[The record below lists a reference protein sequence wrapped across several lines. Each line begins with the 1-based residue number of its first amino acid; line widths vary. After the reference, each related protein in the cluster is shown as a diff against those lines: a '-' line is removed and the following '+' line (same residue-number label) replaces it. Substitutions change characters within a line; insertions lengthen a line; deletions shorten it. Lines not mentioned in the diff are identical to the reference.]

1 MRLFVPALFILAYLP
16 SFSQT
21 GVSVLTQHNNLNRT
35 GWNDKETILNHSNI
49 TSGKFGCIGTLSVDD
64 EVYAQPLVV
73 NHLTIGNYTGSVLY
87 VATVNNTVCAFDGE
101 DVSRGAPLWQ
111 INLSPA
117 GQRAPNIFDLKD
129 AKEGS
134 PCGGN
139 YRDFSGRFGI
149 VGTPVID
156 TASNTLYV
164 ATKTVDNNGNFYAY
178 INALDITTG
187 LHKQGSPHLI
197 SAGVDGNGAGTL
209 NGKIAFLAKYQNQRP
224 ALLLYNNTVY
234 VASASHCDWGPY
246 HGWILGFDANT
257 LNLKYTYN
265 TTPDGWAGGIWM
277 AGQGI
282 SIGGDGNLYVVT
294 GNGTTNADNTNTIGG
309 RSESLIK
316 LSPQLA
322 QLDWFTPANYDY
334 LDKMDLDYG
343 SDGAL
348 IIPNSTLTISGSK
361 EGISYVVD
369 YKNMGKLNAANAQVK
384 DTLEFNP
391 GRVGFVHVHGSPV
404 YANLSTGEFVYA
416 WAESFKIRQFT
427 FQRSTGTF
435 SKTFMQGSRNLDNGM
450 PGAMLS
456 VSSNGPDTSSAI
468 LWACFPF
475 SGNANNQVRPGTI
488 SAYNAGDVSAGE
500 LWNSD
505 MNKNDAI
512 GNFAKFNTPTIA
524 NGKMYAPTFSKE
536 IKVYGLA
543 CNNSIASLPYGNG
556 TGLKGEYYTNS
567 TATSGFPLSATT
579 VQLDAAVN
587 FNWGS
592 GGPAPGIS
600 MDNFKVKWT
609 GKIKPLTDDSYT
621 FYVTGSDGVRLWVNN
636 TLIIDSWTDKPVTTN
651 HGIIVLQKSIDYD
664 IRLEYYSNT
673 GDASCILQWS
683 ASGICKQNIPAS
695 QLFAA
700 AAKCTSNGNGLV
712 AEYFSDLPPAVNF
725 PVTAT
730 VKKTEPVVDF
740 DWGQGSPAGISNDN
754 FKARFSGYVQG
765 LDAGTYTFYVTADD
779 GVRLWVNNNLLIDK
793 WIDEGATE
801 YSATIDLDECTKNA
815 IRLEYYEHTGNAVC
829 KLEWSG
835 PLTRRQVI
843 PVEQLFTETDI
854 IPVTKEFTIYPNP
867 NRVHSFTISSNAI
880 LQQGGQVIVYNI
892 TGQVVIKKTIA
903 QGMQNGKITVSHNLA
918 RGVYIVRLSAD
929 NKIFTGKLMV
939 L

>member
-87 VATVNNTVCAFDGE
+87 VATVNNTVYAFDGE

-111 INLSPA
+111 INLSPP
-117 GQRAPNIFDLKD
+117 GKRAPNIFDLTD
-129 AKEGS
+129 ATEGS

-164 ATKTVDNNGNFYAY
+164 ATKTIDNNGNFYAY
-178 INALDITTG
+178 INALDIKTG

-265 TTPDGWAGGIWM
+265 ATPDGWAGGIWM

-294 GNGTTNADNTNTIGG
+294 GNGTTNPDNTNTIGG

-334 LDKMDLDYG
+334 LDQMDLDYG

-348 IIPNSTLTISGSK
+348 IIPNSSLTISGSK

-369 YKNMGKLNAANAQVK
+369 YKNMGKFNAANAQVK

-391 GRVGFVHVHGSPV
+391 SRVGFVHVHGSPV

-435 SKTFMQGSRNLDNGM
+435 SKTYMQGSRNLDNGM

-456 VSSNGPDTSSAI
+456 VSSNGPDTSSAV

-488 SAYNAGDVSAGE
+488 AAYNAGDVSGGE

-505 MNKNDAI
+505 MDKNDAI

-524 NGKMYAPTFSKE
+524 NGKVYAPTFSKE

-543 CNNSIASLPYGNG
+543 CNNSIANLQYGNG

-567 TATSGFPLSATT
+567 TAASDFPLAATT

-592 GGPAPGIS
+592 GSPAPGIS

-609 GKIKPLTDDSYT
+609 GKINPLTDGSYT
-621 FYVTGSDGVRLWVNN
+621 FYVTASDGVRLWVNN
-636 TLIIDSWTDKPVTTN
+636 TLIIDSWSDKPVTTN
-651 HGIIVLQKSIDYD
+651 NGIIVLQKSIDYD

-683 ASGICKQNIPAS
+683 AAGICKQNIPAS
-695 QLFAA
+695 QLFASA
-700 AAKCTSNGNGLV
+700 VKCTSNGNGLV
-712 AEYFSDLPPAVNF
+712 AEYFSDLPPAVDF

-779 GVRLWVNNNLLIDK
+779 GVLLWVNNKLLIDK
-793 WIDEGATE
+793 WIDEGTTE
-801 YSATIDLDECTKNA
+801 YAATIDLDECAKNA
-815 IRLEYYEHTGNAVC
+815 IRLEYYEHGGNAVC

-843 PVEQLFTETDI
+843 PVEQLFTEADI

-867 NRVHSFTISSNAI
+867 NTVHSFTISSNAS
-880 LQQGGQVIVYNI
+880 LQQGGQVIVYNM
-892 TGQVVIKKTIA
+892 TGQVVIKKAIA
-903 QGMQNGKITVSHNLA
+903 QGLQSGKITVPHNLA